1 MVNFNYKK
9 NFNLYMLL
17 NSYFNEIDLTMDFLF
32 FMQNN
37 LFLFYLKMVHQFLLE
52 HNLILNNLD

>member
-32 FMQNN
+32 FNQNN
-37 LFLFYLKMVHQFLLE
+37 LFLFYLKMVHLFLLV
-52 HNLILNNLD
+52 HNLIIHNLD